1 MLFLLPLIV
10 VPLLTLLFWSQGGGQ
25 GMHKKDTAGAGSG
38 INMRLPDANNE
49 KGEANKL
56 TLYQLALKDS
66 QQLAEQ
72 RRSDPYSA
80 TLQQNALT
88 SQSYNATLDTESGY
102 HLTQPAYNTRSGQ
115 DIDKSE
121 QKVRSRLAE
130 LNRQLAQPTDYTPE
144 YSLPDT
150 EASVLGLQ
158 NKSGRPSALNAAYT
172 KEDSDPELDK
182 MNNMLEKIYAIQHP
196 ETVRA
201 KLQAESNK
209 NKGWVYPVGLP
220 KVSMIDERL
229 IPARTTS
236 GSEDNAIQPAKPR
249 KVAFYGLNS
258 NISMDKS
265 ENKAVAAVVSETE
278 TLVSGATAKLRL
290 TEDIMVNG
298 LLIPQGTFVYGSC
311 QLQGE
316 RLTIDIRDIRYRDH
330 ILPVAMTVYDLDGL
344 NGIKIPGAITRDAI
358 KEGMDQGIQ
367 GMNILSMD
375 PSIGAQAATAGIQAT
390 KSLLSRKAR
399 LVKCT
404 VKAGYP
410 VLLVDTKKQNK
421 GG

>member
-1 MLFLLPLIV
+1 MV
-10 VPLLTLLFWSQGGGQ
+10 G
-25 GMHKKDTAGAGSG
+25 
-38 INMRLPDANNE
+38 
-49 KGEANKL
+49 
-56 TLYQLALKDS
+56 
-66 QQLAEQ
+66 
-72 RRSDPYSA
+72 
-80 TLQQNALT
+80 
-88 SQSYNATLDTESGY
+88 
-102 HLTQPAYNTRSGQ
+102 
-115 DIDKSE
+115 
-121 QKVRSRLAE
+121 
-130 LNRQLAQPTDYTPE
+130 
-144 YSLPDT
+144 
-150 EASVLGLQ
+150 
-158 NKSGRPSALNAAYT
+158 
-172 KEDSDPELDK
+172 
-182 MNNMLEKIYAIQHP
+182 LEKFIRIS
-196 ETVRA
+196 V
-201 KLQAESNK
+201 
-209 NKGWVYPVGLP
+209 
-220 KVSMIDERL
+220 IDERL
-229 IPARTTS
+229 IPAGATS
-236 GSEDNAIQPAKPR
+236 GSEDSAIQPAKPR

-258 NISMDKS
+258 HKTIDKTA
-265 ENKAVAAVVSETE
+265 NKAVAAVVSETE

-316 RLTIDIRDIRYRDH
+316 RLTISIRDIRYRDY

-344 NGIKIPGAITRDAI
+344 SGIKIPGAITRDAI

-421 GG
+421 DG